1 MHRLI
6 VWIQEVAVPL
16 LGAPG
21 VFLAAFLDSSFL
33 SLPEINDLLVV
44 TSAASSPQKGWLFA
58 LMATLGSV
66 AGCSVL
72 WWIGWKG
79 EEGLLERRF
88 GVHRVTQAREAFHRW
103 DFLALAVPALLPPPM
118 PFKIFVISAG
128 VFGFPFRKF
137 VVTLLIARG
146 LRYAIW
152 VAVGIWYGDRAMQV
166 FKNVDEWTG
175 LHLPWILAFALAAA
189 AAFLV
194 YRFFRKR
201 RQEARPGLLS

>member
-1 MHRLI
+1 MHRFI
-6 VWIQEVAVPL
+6 VWIQSVAVPT

-44 TSAASSPQKGWLFA
+44 TSAATNPQRGWMYA

-88 GVHRVTQAREAFHRW
+88 GVHRVAKAREAFHRW
-103 DFLALAVPALLPPPM
+103 DFLALAVPAILPPPM
-118 PFKIFVISAG
+118 PFKIFVIA
-128 VFGFPFRKF
+128 
-137 VVTLLIARG
+137 
-146 LRYAIW
+146 
-152 VAVGIWYGDRAMQV
+152 
-166 FKNVDEWTG
+166 
-175 LHLPWILAFALAAA
+175 
-189 AAFLV
+189 
-194 YRFFRKR
+194 
-201 RQEARPGLLS
+201 

>member
-6 VWIQEVAVPL
+6 VWIQQVAVPV

-44 TSAASSPQKGWLFA
+44 TSAASNPERGWLFA
-58 LMATLGSV
+58 LTATLGSV

-79 EEGLLERRF
+79 EEGLLEKRF
-88 GVHRVTQAREAFHRW
+88 GVHRVTKAREAFHRW

-118 PFKIFVISAG
+118 PFKIFVIAAG
-128 VFGFPFRKF
+128 VFGFSFRRF
-137 VVTLLIARG
+137 VATLLVARG
-146 LRYAIW
+146 LRYAAW
-152 VAVGIWYGDRAMQV
+152 AAVGIWYGDRAIAV
-166 FKNVDEWTG
+166 FADVDRWMSAR
-175 LHLPWILAFALAAA
+175 LPFLLVAALAA
-189 AAFLV
+189 LLGWLGW
-194 YRFFRKR
+194 R
-201 RQEARPGLLS
+201 RRRRSRAEAPV

>member
-6 VWIQEVAVPL
+6 LWIQNVAVPA

-21 VFLAAFLDSSFL
+21 VFVAAFLDSSFL

-44 TSAASSPQKGWLFA
+44 TSSATSPHRGWLFA

-79 EEGLLERRF
+79 EEGLIERRF
-88 GVHRVTQAREAFHRW
+88 GVHRVAKAREAFHRW
-103 DFLALAVPALLPPPM
+103 DFLALAIPAILPPPM
-118 PFKIFVISAG
+118 PFKIFVIAAG
-128 VFGFPFRKF
+128 VFGFSYWRF
-137 VVTLLIARG
+137 VVTLLVARG

-152 VAVGIWYGDRAMQV
+152 VAVGVWYGERALQV
-166 FKNVDEWTG
+166 FKNVDDWMSAR
-175 LHLPWILAFALAAA
+175 LPWLLAAA
-189 AAFLV
+189 AFALV
-194 YRFFRKR
+194 GWLVSRALR
-201 RQEARPGLLS
+201 RRRVDAPV